1 MEVYQVKKRVS
12 IKDLSLMLL
21 PILSVGIFISLWLW
35 VANSDNAIIPSP
47 IDVLNRFILFL
58 DTPVSKIPI
67 QNHIGISICRV
78 LIGIGISTIA
88 GIIFGLLLALI
99 PTFRSIFMP
108 LFNMFRP
115 IPPIA
120 WIPLVTVWFGVG
132 EFPKIFLVFYGCI
145 VPVTINTFTG
155 ISMVPDEF
163 EHVGK
168 VFHAGKWDKLRD
180 IILPSAI
187 PAIIAGVKASLS
199 SAWMILLSSEMIS
212 AKSGLGFLIT
222 RGSDSNDL
230 ALSMIAMILIACI
243 GSLMSFGL
251 TSLERKLC
259 PWIAG
264 LN

>member
-1 MEVYQVKKRVS
+1 MKKQNLIKNIGLNILPFLS
-12 IKDLSLMLL
+12 IT
-21 PILSVGIFISLWLW
+21 IFLALWLW
-35 VANSDNAIIPSP
+35 VASGENAVIPTP
-47 IDVLNRFILFL
+47 IDVFNRFIVFL
-58 DTPVSKIPI
+58 GTPVSKIPI
-67 QNHIGISICRV
+67 QTHMWVSLRRV
-78 LIGIGISTIA
+78 LIGIGCATVF
-88 GIIFGLLLALI
+88 GIFFGMMLALI
-99 PTFRSIFMP
+99 PMFRSIFMP
-108 LFNMFRP
+108 LFNMLRP

-132 EFPKIFLVFYGCI
+132 EFPKIFLVFYGCT

-168 VFHAGKWDKLRD
+168 IFHAKKWDQMRD
-180 IILPSAI
+180 IVLPSAI

-212 AKSGLGFLIT
+212 AKAGLGFLIT

-230 ALSMIAMILIACI
+230 ALSMIAMILIGLI

-251 TSLERKLC
+251 SSLERKLC
-259 PWIAG
+259 PWKTNIS
-264 LN
+264 